1 MQISWCE
8 QDILILFIYSSPY
21 KKEASSSII
30 TLRTRGT

>member
-1 MQISWCE
+1 MQIPWGE
-8 QDILILFIYSSPY
+8 QDILILVIYSSPY